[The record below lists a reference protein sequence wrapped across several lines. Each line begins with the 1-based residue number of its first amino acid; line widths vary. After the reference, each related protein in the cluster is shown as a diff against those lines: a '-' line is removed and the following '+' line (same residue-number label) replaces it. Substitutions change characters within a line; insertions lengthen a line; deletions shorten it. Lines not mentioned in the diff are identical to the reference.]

1 MSLNHPGEIFQEFS
15 SKGTYRLRAKGGKMI
30 FQANGNEKEGMQA
43 DRTDFRPKK
52 VTRDKEGHFIRMKG
66 SNIKKV

>member
-1 MSLNHPGEIFQEFS
+1 MV
-15 SKGTYRLRAKGGKMI
+15 
-30 FQANGNEKEGMQA
+30 FQANGNEKEGRQA
-43 DRTDFRPKK
+43 DRMDFRPKK

>member
-1 MSLNHPGEIFQEFS
+1 
-15 SKGTYRLRAKGGKMI
+15 MI
-30 FQANGNEKEGMQA
+30 FQANGNEKEARQA

-52 VTRDKEGHFIRMKG
+52 VTRDREGHFIRMKG